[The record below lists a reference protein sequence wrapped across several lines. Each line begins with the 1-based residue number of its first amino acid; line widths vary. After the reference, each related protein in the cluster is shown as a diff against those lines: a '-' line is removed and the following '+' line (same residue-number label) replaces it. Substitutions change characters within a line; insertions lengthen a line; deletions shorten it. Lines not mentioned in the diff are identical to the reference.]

1 MKNIRWELYKQANG
15 IKSDEDVR
23 GSNYIIWIT
32 NKLRDY
38 RRMHGIKGYF
48 TVKQNAEFDE
58 WLRNEVQGV

>member
-1 MKNIRWELYKQANG
+1 MNIRWELYKEANG
-15 IKSDEDVR
+15 IESDDDVR
-23 GSNYIIWIT
+23 GANYIIWVT

-38 RRMHGIKGYF
+38 RSMHEIKGYF